1 MALYQPTNITPD
13 LISGVE
19 NGVVFSNPGGNVDVS
34 WTVNGNSPLT
44 AYQIEFFQ
52 NNAASTV
59 GTNTGKIV
67 LDTPFSAKTADGT
80 ERRFSVSLPYGTAGS
95 YFSIAGISPN
105 KQGKIRITQWWG
117 DGTGQSI
124 VQRSLSVFRVTSRSS
139 VEVSGPVLV
148 NGERQFSASVRLPSY
163 ALYGE
168 SAVEW
173 CRCQIVEAPDPL
185 FPDEGSRT
193 VVQDTGKVWGA
204 TSYDWTAAPLT
215 PGSYIGVFTCYTS
228 NGETLTAQTDEFSV
242 LQSAV
247 TVTGGITA
255 SCRRDI
261 SAVEVD
267 ATGRIDISGTVVGE
281 RITQDGGLIFDQ
293 GGSGVWQIPNFAS
306 GNWGFVWTGY
316 MNGFYDAVFRLTQQG
331 GGSVS
336 FGFTTEQ
343 TFETVVLSPSASLQ
357 EPQGFQ
363 EDNKALIAFV
373 YTGNGTAAWCVG
385 AWEGEDYSVS
395 DWGSVSFTQN
405 TPVSVTLLPGAE
417 TRSFMLSYGE
427 SGISALRQ
435 YAESGSMETVTS
447 GFPSVVLDPG
457 AASMILSFPTANG
470 KIWRSAASGGGL
482 VYIGGIGDGITAT
495 VDDYSAVNNETYT
508 YYIIQ
513 DDGSGGGT
521 IMQSNSVSPCF
532 WDWLLI
538 EAAEGGTWAK
548 IYSAIQV
555 FKFALNLSTGS
566 NGNGNG
572 PNVQPTFTP
581 YPVVMRDTQNRQS
594 GVLTGLI
601 GSTVAP
607 GKYGDSNQL
616 RDAIRAL
623 SISKN
628 QLFLRSRRGDF
639 LRIAISGEITTTI
652 NDNSLEQEVTVSIP
666 WVEIG
671 PVDGAVVEQEGSK

>member
-1 MALYQPTNITPD
+1 MAIYQPTNITPD

-19 NGVVFSNPGGNVDVS
+19 NGVVFSNPGGYVDLS

-52 NNAASTV
+52 NNAASTA
-59 GTNTGKIV
+59 GTDTGKIV
-67 LDTPFSAKTADGT
+67 LETPFSAKGADGT
-80 ERRFSVSLPYGTAGS
+80 ERRFSVSLPYGTGGT

-124 VQRSLSVFRVTSRSS
+124 VQRSLSVFRVTARTT

-148 NGERQFSASVRLPSY
+148 NGERQFSATVRLPSY
-163 ALYGE
+163 AVYGD

-173 CRCQIVEAPDPL
+173 CRWQIMEAPDPL
-185 FPDEGSRT
+185 FPDEGGGT

-247 TVTGGITA
+247 TVTVGITA
-255 SCRRDI
+255 NCRRDI
-261 SAVEVD
+261 SAVEVY
-267 ATGRIDISGTVVGE
+267 ATGGIDISGAVTGE
-281 RITQDGGLIFDQ
+281 QITQEGGLIFEP
-293 GGSGVWQIPNFAS
+293 GGSGVWQLPDFAS

-316 MNGFYDAVFRLTQQG
+316 MNGFYDTVFRLAQQG
-331 GGSVS
+331 GSSVR
-336 FGFTTEQ
+336 FGFTTEH
-343 TFETVVLSPSASLQ
+343 TFETVVLRPSASIQ

-363 EDNKALIAFV
+363 EDNMALIAFV

-385 AWEGEDYSVS
+385 AWDGANYSVS
-395 DWGSVSFTQN
+395 FWGSVSFTQN
-405 TPVSVTLLPGAE
+405 TPISITFLPGAE
-417 TRSFMLSYGE
+417 TRSFILGYGQD
-427 SGISALRQ
+427 GISALRQ
-435 YAESGSMETVTS
+435 YAESGSLETVTS
-447 GFPSVVLDPG
+447 EFPSVVLDPG
-457 AASMILSFPTANG
+457 AAAMRLSLPNANG
-470 KIWRSAASGGGL
+470 NIWRSAASGGGL
-482 VYIGGIGDGITAT
+482 VYIGSIGDGIAT
-495 VDDYSAVNNETYT
+495 TIEDYSAANRESYT

-538 EAAEGGTWAK
+538 ETSGSGIGAKVYAAK
-548 IYSAIQV
+548 QV

-623 SISKN
+623 SVSKN

-666 WVEIG
+666 WVEVG
-671 PVDGAVVEQEGSK
+671 PVDGAVVEQEGTK

>member
-13 LISGVE
+13 LVSGPE
-19 NGVVFSNPGGNVDVS
+19 NGVVFTPVGASDSRTVEVS
-34 WTVNGNSPLT
+34 WTVNGNSPLL
-44 AYQIEFFQ
+44 AYRIEFFR
-52 NNAASTV
+52 NDAASTA
-59 GTNTGKIV
+59 GTDTGKVV
-67 LDTPFSAKTADGT
+67 LEEPFSPISADGT
-80 ERRFSVSLPYGTAGS
+80 EQRFSVSLPFGVGGT
-95 YFSIAGISPN
+95 YFTIAGQDTN

-117 DGTGQSI
+117 SSDAQSV
-124 VQRSLSVFRVTSRSS
+124 VQRSLSVFRLTHRSEIS
-139 VEVSGPVLV
+139 VSGPVLSG
-148 NGERQFSASVRLPSY
+148 GERTFTGNVELPSY
-163 ALYGE
+163 ALYGD

-173 CRCQIVEAPDPL
+173 ARWQILDT
-185 FPDEGSRT
+185 EGN
-193 VVQDTGKVWGA
+193 VVQDTGRVWGA
-204 TSYDWTAAPLT
+204 TSYEWTADQLP
-215 PGSYIGVFTCYTS
+215 PGTYFAVFSAHTS

-247 TVTGGITA
+247 MVTGGITA

-281 RITQDGGLIFDQ
+281 QITQEGGLIFNQ

-316 MNGFYDAVFRLTQQG
+316 MNGFYDAVFRLAQQG

-363 EDNKALIAFV
+363 EDNMALIAFV
-373 YTGNGTAAWCVG
+373 YTGGGTAAWCVG
-385 AWEGEDYSVS
+385 AWDGANYSVS
-395 DWGSVSFTQN
+395 VWGSVSFTQN

-417 TRSFMLSYGE
+417 TRRFMLAYGE

-447 GFPSVVLDPG
+447 EFPSAILDPG
-457 AASMILSFPTANG
+457 AASMFLSFPTANG
-470 KIWRSAASGGGL
+470 KIWRSATSGGGL

-495 VDDYSAVNNETYT
+495 VDDYSAANRESYT

>member
-13 LISGVE
+13 LVSGPE
-19 NGVVFSNPGGNVDVS
+19 NGVVFTPVGASDSRTVEVS
-34 WTVNGNSPLT
+34 WTVNGNSPLL
-44 AYQIEFFQ
+44 AYRIEFFR
-52 NNAASTV
+52 NDAASTA
-59 GTNTGKIV
+59 GTDTGKVV
-67 LDTPFSAKTADGT
+67 LEEPFSPISADGT
-80 ERRFSVSLPYGTAGS
+80 EQRFSVSLPFGVGGT
-95 YFSIAGISPN
+95 YFTIAGQDTN

-117 DGTGQSI
+117 SSDAQSV
-124 VQRSLSVFRVTSRSS
+124 VQRSLSVFRLTHRSEIS
-139 VEVSGPVLV
+139 VSGPVLSG
-148 NGERQFSASVRLPSY
+148 GERTFTGNVELPSY
-163 ALYGE
+163 ALYGD

-173 CRCQIVEAPDPL
+173 ARWQIMDT
-185 FPDEGSRT
+185 EGN
-193 VVQDTGKVWGA
+193 VVQDTGRVWGA
-204 TSYDWTAAPLT
+204 TSYEWTADQLT
-215 PGSYIGVFTCYTS
+215 PGTYFAVFSAHTS

-242 LQSAV
+242 MQSAV

-267 ATGRIDISGTVVGE
+267 ATGGIDISGTVVGE
-281 RITQDGGLIFDQ
+281 QITQEGGLIFNQ

-316 MNGFYDAVFRLTQQG
+316 MNGFYNAVFRLAQQG

-343 TFETVVLSPSASLQ
+343 TFETVVLSPPASLQ

-363 EDNKALIAFV
+363 EDNMALIAFV
-373 YTGNGTAAWCVG
+373 YTGDGTAAWCIG
-385 AWEGEDYSVS
+385 AWDGGNYSVS
-395 DWGSVSFTQN
+395 IWGSVSFTQN

-417 TRSFMLSYGE
+417 TRSFMLAYGE

-447 GFPSVVLDPG
+447 KFPSAILNPG
-457 AASMILSFPTANG
+457 AASMFLSFPTANG
-470 KIWRSAASGGGL
+470 KIWRSATSGGGM

-521 IMQSNSVSPCF
+521 IMQSNSVSPFF